1 MGEEEKK
8 YLIDYFDVEKLR
20 KSKATYEKNQSKS
33 LRVYWW
39 LILIV
44 KIKQKSQEIK
54 ENIVEYDNHLKKLED
69 SVKDNS
75 GEIHALLGDQENL
88 FADIQSISTK
98 SFVNKRVN
106 FDFKIYKDLNNLL
119 KIRKEHPLKKI
130 WVISV
135 WLRIVWAE

>member
-1 MGEEEKK
+1 
-8 YLIDYFDVEKLR
+8 
-20 KSKATYEKNQSKS
+20 
-33 LRVYWW
+33 
-39 LILIV
+39 LIV

-98 SFVNKRVN
+98 FFVKEGVN
-106 FDFKIYKDLNNLL
+106 FHFKICKDLNNLL
-119 KIRKEHPLKKI
+119 KIRKEHQLKKI
-130 WVISV
+130 
-135 WLRIVWAE
+135 